1 MPRPAGRYDGTVKC
15 DRCEHEATVHEVRI
29 EAGKRREK
37 HLCEQCAKAD
47 GVSTPQVPAPLTTL
61 LSNFMLQQGDA
72 VSPASQ
78 QPPTQSAAMTT
89 PCVECGTTYAQFRQN
104 GLLGCATCY
113 TQFENQ
119 LVPLLARAHEGGTS
133 HKGKAPRRLTGAP
146 VAPTAVGKP
155 KPVRVAAPAIDPQTV
170 AKLLV
175 ERIAM
180 LKKRLAEA
188 IAEEEYETAAKLRD
202 ELARLEG
209 MPQTGTLPSPAPPP
223 PQGTPKRKPRSP
235 GERSHNPPPDP
246 DTTRGSGEG
255 AS

>member
-1 MPRPAGRYDGTVKC
+1 M
-15 DRCEHEATVHEVRI
+15 RI

-37 HLCEQCAKAD
+37 HFCEQCAKAE
-47 GVSTPQVPAPLTTL
+47 GVATPQMPAPLTTL

-72 VSPASQ
+72 AAPASQ
-78 QPPTQSAAMTT
+78 QPPAQSAAMTT

-113 TQFENQ
+113 SQFENQ

-146 VAPTAVGKP
+146 AATTPVAKP
-155 KPVRVAAPAIDPQTV
+155 KAQPVRAAAPAIDPQAV

-175 ERIAM
+175 QRISM
-180 LKKRLAEA
+180 LKKRLADA

-209 MPQTGTLPSPAPPP
+209 TPQTGTIAPPS
-223 PQGTPKRKPRSP
+223 QATPKRKPRSP

-246 DTTRGSGEG
+246 DAPRSGDGGSGEG
-255 AS
+255 AP